1 MERRVQFRGLL
12 ALESATSCSKKR
24 MEFVNRDF
32 NAAINIRRRAV
43 MERRLAYL
51 TRENF
56 MGNFTRWNYMR
67 RS

>member
-1 MERRVQFRGLL
+1 M
-12 ALESATSCSKKR
+12 ESATSCNKKW